1 MGDSRPAEKRVV
13 AVNRKARHRYE
24 ILEKFEAGMV
34 LVGTEVK
41 SLRQGRASLEEA
53 FGRIYDHEV
62 FLVGAHIPVYSH
74 GNRQNHEPTRRR
86 KLLLHRREI
95 RRLEG
100 KVTQRGFTL
109 VPLSIYFT
117 RRGVAKVELGLCRG
131 KRVHD
136 RREDLKK
143 RDAEREIRSVL

>member
-1 MGDSRPAEKRVV
+1 MGDSRRDKKRVV
-13 AVNRKARHRYE
+13 AVNRRARHRYE
-24 ILEKFEAGMV
+24 VLETFEAGIV
-34 LVGTEVK
+34 LMGTEVK
-41 SLRQGRASLEEA
+41 SLRQGRVSLDEA

-62 FLVGAHIPVYSH
+62 YLVGAHVPEYSH
-74 GNRQNHEPTRRR
+74 GNRQNHEPTRKR

-95 RRLEG
+95 RRLEA

-117 RRGVAKVELGLCRG
+117 PRGVAKVELGLCRG

-136 RREDLKK
+136 RREDLRK
-143 RDAEREIRSVL
+143 RDAEREIRGVL